1 MLKGYN
7 HTKKAKQLN
16 SKTKTNSLSSKTKL
30 STKRSIKK
38 PYRYYIIATTSYS
51 NLDSSINTKL
61 DNNNSNIPKVIKT
74 YYLSK
79 KKISKTTLFS

>member
-38 PYRYYIIATTSYS
+38 PYRYYIIATTSSS

-61 DNNNSNIPKVIKT
+61 DNNNSNLPKVVKT
-74 YYLSK
+74 YYFSK
-79 KKISKTTLFS
+79 KEISKTTSYL